1 VGGSGGCRCRNSGGK
16 SSIRIGNALAESEE
30 DELCWAARRDDMRSR
45 FSGVK
50 DCQNGG
56 GAGYPAAREGC
67 CCCCSSMIDGWT
79 VGGLA
84 VESYHEAD
92 MARGRRVRVRIAVVA
107 VVWDVYGE
115 KSAKHSC

>member
-1 VGGSGGCRCRNSGGK
+1 
-16 SSIRIGNALAESEE
+16 
-30 DELCWAARRDDMRSR
+30 
-45 FSGVK
+45 
-50 DCQNGG
+50 
-56 GAGYPAAREGC
+56 
-67 CCCCSSMIDGWT
+67 MIDGWT